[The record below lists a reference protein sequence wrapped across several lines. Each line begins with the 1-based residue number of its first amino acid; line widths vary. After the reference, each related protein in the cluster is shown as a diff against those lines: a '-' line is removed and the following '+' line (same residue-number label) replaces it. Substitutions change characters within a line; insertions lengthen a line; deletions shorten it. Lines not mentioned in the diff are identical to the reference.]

1 VSTIAFRGKVNALK
15 RGEKTYVCIYVY
27 AEFGGNKLS
36 KYVGKEVSGLLVVED
51 EGPQDSTH

>member
-1 VSTIAFRGKVNALK
+1 VPTITFRGKINALR

-36 KYVGKEVSGLLVVED
+36 KHVGKEVSGLVVIED
-51 EGPQDSTH
+51 ESP

>member
-1 VSTIAFRGKVNALK
+1 VTTIAFRGKVNALR

-36 KYVGKEVSGLLVVED
+36 KYVGKEVSGLVVIED
-51 EGPQDSTH
+51 ESS

>member
-1 VSTIAFRGKVNALK
+1 VTTIAFRGKVNALK

-36 KYVGKEVSGLLVVED
+36 KYVGKEVFGLVVIED
-51 EGPQDSTH
+51 ESS

>member
-1 VSTIAFRGKVNALK
+1 MR

-36 KYVGKEVSGLLVVED
+36 KHVGKEVSGLVVIED
-51 EGPQDSTH
+51 ESP

>member
-1 VSTIAFRGKVNALK
+1 VSTIAFRGKVNALR

-36 KYVGKEVSGLLVVED
+36 KYVGKEVSGLVVIED